1 MKTQMRKVLSVLLC
15 AAILVP
21 CFLMSSFAVE
31 NADKTLKFNEDGK
44 FTILNFSDIQDG
56 YPMKPITKRYI
67 KDTLDLV
74 KPDLVVLT
82 GDNIAGYRTR
92 TKSASKNEICEF
104 MDIFKAAGVKVAMVF
119 GNHDD
124 EDNAAGKAYQYEVYE
139 TYDNFIGGDGG
150 KSEGRL
156 GTFNIP
162 IISSDGSKTAFNIWM
177 TDSGTYNDE
186 NDKGGYGCV
195 HKDQIEWYKKT
206 SDELKEANGGEP
218 VYSINFQHIVV
229 PEIWDALVEHDEQVE
244 GSVDHGGKYYTLPE
258 GASGELNET
267 PCPPE
272 YTNGQFAAFLE
283 QGDVLATVSGH
294 DHVNT
299 YEVDYQGIKIM
310 NTPGIGFNSYNNHV
324 VGSRVFVLD
333 ENNPDGFE
341 TYCLAYNDVYAE
353 DDAVAQSLY
362 ELYSDET
369 DTGTKIAAVFK
380 YIFALFMSIFK
391 K

>member
-1 MKTQMRKVLSVLLC
+1 MKKSFRKVLAILLC
-15 AAILVP
+15 AAVLIP
-21 CFLMSSFAVE
+21 CMLLGSFAAE
-31 NADKTLKFNEDGK
+31 NSDKTLQFNKDGK

-56 YPMKPITKRYI
+56 YPMKPITKRYL
-67 KDTLDLV
+67 KDTLNLV

-82 GDNIAGYRTR
+82 GDNIAGYRTK
-92 TKSASKNEICEF
+92 TKSASKNEIKEF
-104 MDIFKAAGVKVAMVF
+104 MDIFKAANVKVAMVF

-124 EDNAAGKAYQYEVYE
+124 EDNAADKAYQYEVYE
-139 TYDNFIGGDGG
+139 SYDNFIGGDYG
-150 KSEGRL
+150 KSSGRL
-156 GTFNIP
+156 GTLNIP
-162 IISSDGSKTAFNIWM
+162 ILSSDGTKTAFNIWM

-195 HKDQIEWYKKT
+195 HKDQIEWYKET
-206 SDELKEANGGEP
+206 SAALKEANGGEP

-229 PEIWDALVEHDEQVE
+229 PEIWDALDEHDEKVD
-244 GSVDHGGKYYTLPE
+244 GSVEHGGKYYTLPE
-258 GASGELNET
+258 GAKGELGES

-272 YTNGQFAAFLE
+272 YTNGQFAAWLE
-283 QGDVLATVSGH
+283 QGDVIASVCGH
-294 DHVNT
+294 DHINS
-299 YEVDYQGIKIM
+299 YEIDYQGIKLI

-333 ENNPDGFE
+333 ENNPQEFE

-380 YIFALFMSIFK
+380 YIFALFLSIFK
-391 K
+391 